1 MISAIWSQKEKG
13 VAWPGGG
20 HAHFPQ
26 KDIEKK
32 ANLTELIQ
40 DAKKKNFNSIFNMLM
55 LWANCM
61 PIAFE
66 FQQCLFYILT
76 NCQT

>member
-13 VAWPGGG
+13 VAWSGGR

-32 ANLTELIQ
+32 VNSMEQSQ
-40 DAKKKNFNSIFNMLM
+40 DAKKIFFNFIFDILI
-55 LWANCM
+55 LWAKCM
-61 PIAFE
+61 PIFFE
-66 FQQCLFYILT
+66 FQQCLFFTLT